1 MTIQITIR
9 ISDESAAYID
19 GLVEAGK
26 AKSRAA
32 YVDKIVRRQKRRERA
47 VHDALIYAQQGEDPE
62 LVAFSDAAYAS
73 RFGATVP
80 TEDRRARESL
90 VLPSVPARL
99 VDEVSP

>member
-1 MTIQITIR
+1 MQITIR

-32 YVDKIVRRQKRRERA
+32 YVDKIVRRQKRQERA

-80 TEDRRARESL
+80 SADRRTRESL
-90 VLPSVPARL
+90 VLPNVPAGL
-99 VDEVSP
+99 VDEASP